1 MTNYWKRLK
10 SYPYLY
16 HLVLIAGS
24 RCRTAAG
31 GALRHAARHA
41 PRAAPHGARLH
52 GSRTRRRGAAGAA
65 QTASNCASTTRCSFR
80 AYDGGVVLDQLP
92 HEGTQVKGRPHGL
105 CDDQLVLAE
114 EGRGSLTWRG
124 VRSGRPRICS
134 KSPDWRSD
142 RLVYQPDM
150 ATNYVLEQRV
160 DGRPIEAGTKR
171 QIEMGSGVT
180 LYVGVAEGDSVVVVP
195 KVIGGVAARGQKPP
209 VGAGVQRRSG
219 RLRRGDRPAE
229 PEGCTCLRP
238 AARAGICDGSGFEV
252 GLRLTLD
259 AEKVARES
267 AASDKQAQALS
278 EEQERRRAELRRF
291 AGRGRGAPPCRGV
304 AARRRDGERRG
315 G

>member
-1 MTNYWKRLK
+1 METAQKLSLSLSSGADRR
-10 SYPYLY
+10 
-16 HLVLIAGS
+16 S
-24 RCRTAAG
+24 RRRTAAG

-65 QTASNCASTTRCSFR
+65 QQPRTEGQRFAVRSGLRR
-80 AYDGGVVLDQLP
+80 RGGARPAAARRDAGQ
-92 HEGTQVKGRPHGL
+92 GRPHGL

-114 EGRGSLTWRG
+114 EGRGSLRG
-124 VRSGRPRICS
+124 GAFAPAGQEYARNRRIGDRQARLSARYGDQLRARTARRRP
-134 KSPDWRSD
+134 SD
-142 RLVYQPDM
+142 RGRDE
-150 ATNYVLEQRV
+150 AADR
-160 DGRPIEAGTKR
+160 DGFGGDALCGRGR
-171 QIEMGSGVT
+171 GRFGRRR
-180 LYVGVAEGDSVVVVP
+180 AEGDRR
-195 KVIGGVAARGQKPP
+195 VAARGQKPP

-238 AARAGICDGSGFEV
+238 AARAGICDGSGFRS
-252 GLRLTLD
+252 GAAPD
-259 AEKVARES
+259 ARRGEGGTRKRRFG
-267 AASDKQAQALS
+267 QAGAGV
-278 EEQERRRAELRRF
+278 ERGAGAPAGRTRRF